1 MTIHLR
7 AANMRPATFNAEART
22 IEAIVST
29 GAAVARPGYTEVLD
43 LRGVDLARLV
53 GAPVLDGHRR
63 DTTRDQLGVIE
74 AARMTPEGLLVVIR
88 FRESTP
94 AQAVMTDVANG
105 TLRGLSIGY
114 TIEQTREAKD
124 GTKRVRTATRWT
136 PIEVSIVPVP
146 ADPGAHFRNGEVT
159 MPTTELEVQVQTRAE
174 MNTEIRSIAELAG
187 LDRAWSD
194 AQIDAEAT
202 PESARELAFAA
213 MAQRQAQT
221 RTRTTAQITFDH
233 NDPAVFASR
242 VGEAIHAR
250 MNPAHELSAPARQYA
265 NIRLPD
271 VVREVMKRHGQPLQ
285 GVSDAQV
292 FTRAGSMVTGDLAGI
307 LGDSA
312 GRSLR
317 TAYDAA
323 PSGLRP
329 AARQTQYPN
338 FKVQTKYML
347 GDAPALRRVLEGGE
361 YPMGSV
367 AESANTNTLQTFGS
381 MIPYTRQMW
390 INDDLNALADFSRR
404 MGIAARE
411 FENSQLVAALT
422 SNPIMGDGL
431 AVFVAGHG
439 NLDAA
444 SAPSV
449 TSLNAGRVRMRKQTS
464 VNGMPINAAPRFLIV
479 PPEYE
484 TIGEQL
490 LTTLAAT
497 AVADVNPFAKLSLL
511 VEPRLTNAT
520 QWYLA
525 ADPANIDGLEYAYL
539 EGAPGPQVETTVAF
553 EVDAMMIKVRLD
565 FGAAWIDHRGWY
577 RNG

>member
-1 MTIHLR
+1 
-7 AANMRPATFNAEART
+7 
-22 IEAIVST
+22 
-29 GAAVARPGYTEVLD
+29 
-43 LRGVDLARLV
+43 
-53 GAPVLDGHRR
+53 
-63 DTTRDQLGVIE
+63 
-74 AARMTPEGLLVVIR
+74 
-88 FRESTP
+88 
-94 AQAVMTDVANG
+94 
-105 TLRGLSIGY
+105 
-114 TIEQTREAKD
+114 
-124 GTKRVRTATRWT
+124 
-136 PIEVSIVPVP
+136 
-146 ADPGAHFRNGEVT
+146 
-159 MPTTELEVQVQTRAE
+159 MPTTEDEVQVQTRAE

-187 LDRAWSD
+187 LDRAWTD

-202 PESARELAFAA
+202 PESARELAFTA

-233 NDPAVFASR
+233 NDPAVFTAR
-242 VGEAIHAR
+242 MGEAIHAR

-265 NIRLPD
+265 NMRLPD
-271 VVREVMKRHGQPLQ
+271 VVREVARRHGIAVQ
-285 GVSDAQV
+285 GLSDSQV

-347 GDAPALRRVLEGGE
+347 GDAPALKKVLEGGE

-367 AESANTNTLQTFGS
+367 AESANTNTLATFGS
-381 MIPYTRQMW
+381 IIPYTRQMW
-390 INDDLNALADFSRR
+390 INDDLGALADFSRR
-404 MGIAARE
+404 MGIASRE
-411 FENSQLVAALT
+411 FENAQLVTALT
-422 SNPIMGDGL
+422 SNPVLADGL

-464 VNGMPINAAPRFLIV
+464 ANGMPINAAPRYLIV